1 MSKNKENIQLFE
13 ELLKGREGYVEH
25 KVEGLARPV
34 KLRPLTCSEILE
46 LQKIEKDGMKATIDI
61 EGFMNMSP
69 GERRAAVK
77 DQTQKLKQ
85 ELDFAKTQEARARVK
100 MTAVSYSSET
110 PLEIIQRLPHR
121 VLNDLFL
128 KVMEISSVSEEEL
141 DTLNQFR

>member
-61 EGFMNMSP
+61 EGLMNMSP

>member
-46 LQKIEKDGMKATIDI
+46 LQKIEKEGMKATIDI
-61 EGFMNMSP
+61 EGLMNMSP

>member
-25 KVEGLARPV
+25 KVEGLERPV

-46 LQKIEKDGMKATIDI
+46 LQKIEKEGMKATIDI
-61 EGFMNMSP
+61 EGLMNMSP

-85 ELDFAKTQEARARVK
+85 ELDFAKTQEARAKVK
-100 MTAVSYSSET
+100 MTAVAYSSET
-110 PLEIIQRLPHR
+110 PMEIIQRLPHR